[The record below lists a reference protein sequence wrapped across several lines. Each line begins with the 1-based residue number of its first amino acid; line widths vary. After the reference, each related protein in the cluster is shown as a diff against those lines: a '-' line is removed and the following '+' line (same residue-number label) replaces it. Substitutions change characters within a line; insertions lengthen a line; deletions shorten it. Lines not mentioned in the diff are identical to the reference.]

1 MILLC
6 GIRSETPMRLLTAR
20 LDEMH
25 EPFVL
30 FHQRDFAA
38 CDLQFSI
45 VAGTVTG
52 SFVIESEVWPL
63 AEFHAIYPRMM
74 DYRALPELA
83 NEAPDSTLTRQCQTL
98 HRSLLQWIDI
108 SGAAV
113 VNPTEAMASN
123 GSKPY
128 QAQLIREAGFLIPE
142 TLITNSPHL
151 VEEFRKTHGTIIY
164 KSISGTRSIVQTLE
178 DADLARLEDIRWCPT
193 QFQQFVPGTNLRV
206 HIVGEEVYT
215 TAILSDVTDYRYA
228 RQQTGEVAELAA
240 AKLTEEWEGRCI
252 TLSKLL
258 GLPFCGIDLKITP
271 EGEVFCFEVN
281 PCPAFSYYELN
292 TDQPIS
298 AALAR
303 LLAA

>member
-20 LDEMH
+20 LEEMH

-30 FHQRDFAA
+30 FHQRDFTA

-45 VAGTVTG
+45 VAGTATG
-52 SFVIESEVWPL
+52 SFAIENEEWRL
-63 AEFHAIYPRMM
+63 EEFHAIYPRMM
-74 DYRALPELA
+74 DYRALPELVS
-83 NEAPDSTLTRQCQTL
+83 EAPDSIVSRQCQTL
-98 HRSLLQWIDI
+98 HQSLLQWIDI
-108 SGAAV
+108 SGATV

-128 QAQLIREAGFLIPE
+128 QAQVIREAGFLIPE

-151 VEEFRKTHGTIIY
+151 VEEFRKLHGRVIY

-178 DADLARLEDIRWCPT
+178 DADLARLENIRWCPT

-206 HIVGEEVYT
+206 HVVGEEVYT
-215 TAILSDVTDYRYA
+215 TAVLSDVTDYRYA
-228 RQQTGEVAELAA
+228 RQQTGEAAELAA

-258 GLPFCGIDLKITP
+258 RLPFCGIDLKITP
-271 EGEVFCFEVN
+271 DGEVFCFEVN